1 MTAIAAKLSEAK
13 ERIKSIQVSLRRT
26 GWSIP
31 ISEHIFLPTTN
42 EEKRTKKR
50 IMERKPI
57 SGSAYTG
64 LLISLFALSFA
75 FPYLHRLSA
84 PNPLTLPFIAAD
96 LIATYLIDRA
106 IAWFGTFSVV
116 SEVRYRKVASIA
128 K

>member
-1 MTAIAAKLSEAK
+1 VTAIAAKPKNESRAY
-13 ERIKSIQVSLRRT
+13 QVSLRRT

-84 PNPLTLPFIAAD
+84 PNPLTLPFIAVD